1 MKALVVGL
9 DSASPHLISK
19 WIDDLPNLKSLFE
32 KGTNGTLQ
40 SIVPPESV
48 PAWQCFATGKN
59 PAKIGVYGFTYIGR
73 DLQLKHG
80 RTTPD
85 QGSFW
90 DHCSAQ
96 GMKVGVFNV
105 PGTFPPYPIN
115 GFMVS
120 GFPVPPRKVWAYP
133 KDLMKKLNSAVGTYE
148 VDVPLAKPT
157 EMKGGEDEF
166 LSQVDRLHTKSLE
179 AAKLLMQWYNPDV
192 FVMTFQAIDRVHHDF
207 WKYSEE
213 EDSQYRNVL
222 HDWYQRV
229 DAAVGELCHL
239 AGPEAHVLALSD
251 HGSVAVS
258 SAFYVNEY
266 LERSGLLTLK
276 SHIRKKGETYGKLR
290 KTMLKI
296 VPPSFIARAYKITP
310 SFISR
315 NLTGFAA
322 IDRILEDIIDNVDW
336 EKTLAYSTGGHQ
348 AHIYVNYETVK
359 KTSSQEGSVDVSS
372 VVAKICDL
380 MDQLTDPKTG
390 EKLRPVFHFKDIAF
404 KGPYQDEAPDLCV
417 ELYTERD
424 KVQVNP
430 RVGTKHLWSFSP
442 HYSSIHTREGFWALA
457 GPRIKEGVELD
468 ASILDMA
475 PTLLRLLQIKVNTD
489 FDGKVLDSV
498 FNSFEGNDRSRGI
511 TSTDNATAPMISE
524 AAAC

>member
-1 MKALVVGL
+1 MKALIVGL
-9 DSASPHLISK
+9 DSASPYLIKK
-19 WIDDLPNLKSLFE
+19 WINDLPNLKSLFA
-32 KGTNGTLQ
+32 KGINGTLR

-59 PAKIGVYGFTYIGR
+59 PAKIGVYGFAYIGR
-73 DLQLKHG
+73 DLQLRHG
-80 RTTPD
+80 RTTPE

-90 DHCSAQ
+90 DLCSAN

-133 KDLMKKLNSAVGTYE
+133 KDLMRLLNRAVGTYE

-157 EMKGGEDEF
+157 EMRGGEDEF
-166 LSQVDRLHTKSLE
+166 LAQVERLHTKSLE
-179 AAKLLMQWYNPDV
+179 AAKFLIQAYLPDV

-207 WKYSEE
+207 WKYLDE

-222 HDWYQRV
+222 HDWYQKV
-229 DAAVGELCHL
+229 DAAVGELYRL
-239 AGPEAHVLALSD
+239 AGPETHVLALSD
-251 HGSVAVS
+251 HGSAAVS
-258 SAFYVNEY
+258 SAFYINEY
-266 LERSGLLTLK
+266 LERSGLLTLN
-276 SHIRKKGETYGKLR
+276 SRIRKKGANYAKLR
-290 KTMLKI
+290 KTMLRI

-310 SFISR
+310 GFISR
-315 NLTGFAA
+315 NFTGFAT
-322 IDRILEDIIDNVDW
+322 IDRILEGIIDNVDW

-348 AHIYVNYETVK
+348 AHIYVNYKVVK
-359 KTSSQEGSVDVSS
+359 KTSSQEDLWDVSS
-372 VVAKICDL
+372 VVAKLCDL
-380 MDQLTDPKTG
+380 MDQLTDAKTG

-417 ELYTERD
+417 ELYTEKD

-430 RVGTKHLWSFSP
+430 RVGTKQLWSFSP
-442 HYSSIHTREGFWALA
+442 HYSSIHTREGFWALT
-457 GPRIKEGVELD
+457 GPQIKERVEMN

-475 PTLLRLLQIKVNTD
+475 PTLLRLLHVETNTD
-489 FDGKVLDSV
+489 FDGKVLDFV
-498 FNSFEGNDRSRGI
+498 FNSPEGSDRPRI
-511 TSTDNATAPMISE
+511 VTSTDPVGTPMISE
-524 AAAC
+524 ATAQ